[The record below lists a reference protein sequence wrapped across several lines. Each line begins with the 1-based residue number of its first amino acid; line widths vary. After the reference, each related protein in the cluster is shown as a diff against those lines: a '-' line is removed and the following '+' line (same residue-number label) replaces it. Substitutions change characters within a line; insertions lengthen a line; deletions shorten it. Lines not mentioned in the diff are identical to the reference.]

1 MSPTKMPG
9 RLEHYL
15 DLKKENNNNKKRT
28 KRQKKDHFKHHTLNE
43 DKGEGVKITI
53 FKNIFYMELNN
64 LPHWCKDWYYQFRP

>member
-1 MSPTKMPG
+1 MPG

-15 DLKKENNNNKKRT
+15 DLKKENNNNKNTQKD
-28 KRQKKDHFKHHTLNE
+28 KKDHFKHDTLNE

-64 LPHWCKDWYYQFRP
+64 LPHWCKAWYYQFRP